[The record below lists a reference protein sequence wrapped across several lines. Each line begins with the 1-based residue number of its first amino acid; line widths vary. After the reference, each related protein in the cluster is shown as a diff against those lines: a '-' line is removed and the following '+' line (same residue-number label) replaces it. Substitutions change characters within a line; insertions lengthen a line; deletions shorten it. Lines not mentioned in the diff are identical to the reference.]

1 MRSIRTSGTELA
13 RGQSGEEPGSDLRSD
28 GSSPAGSS
36 VSGSGAL
43 KRILPALVASSV
55 LGYAVQIVAPL
66 LVSAKD
72 YVQFSAFWSCLFLG
86 VMALSGVQ
94 NEVAR
99 SSSPAP
105 AANRSVLGKYSF
117 VIAAVAA
124 VGGAVMGGVLSVV
137 LHITDG
143 LVPVAAAVGL
153 LGYSLLAVI
162 AGVMYGAHRWNGVAV
177 AIIADPLLRA
187 LLFVCLG
194 VAVFASVVATVPL
207 PVIVSATVVP
217 FALAATLMWFCA
229 GGRPVMSTVAIEG
242 TWQQLLRRSFH
253 TVLAACA
260 LGFMASGQPL
270 VIAAIA
276 RDENPALVA
285 GTILVV
291 VLVRAPLVSP
301 MVALQSYL
309 TVTFRD
315 DRARIGR
322 RVAFL
327 SAGLM
332 AVTVI
337 AAVLVTL
344 AGPAVLRVLL
354 PAYML
359 PHEYVLGVSV
369 LAAGVVGVQC
379 IVGAAVL
386 GVGGHRSYA
395 AGWLTTALAVAALA
409 FVPLPFEPR
418 LVLIL
423 LGPGVLGLGVHLW
436 SLRAALSAPDRG
448 QGRMSAGGGVR

>member
-1 MRSIRTSGTELA
+1 MA

-36 VSGSGAL
+36 VTGSGAL

-55 LGYAVQIVAPL
+55 LGYAVQIIAPL

-105 AANRSVLGKYSF
+105 AANRSVLGKYSL
-117 VIAAVAA
+117 VMAAVAA
-124 VGGAVMGGVLSVV
+124 VGGAVMGGVLSIV
-137 LHITDG
+137 LHITGG
-143 LVPVAAAVGL
+143 LFPVAAAVGL
-153 LGYSLLAVI
+153 VGYALLAVI
-162 AGVMYGAHRWNGVAV
+162 AGVMYGARRWNGVAV

-194 VAVFASVVATVPL
+194 VAVFASVVAAVPL
-207 PVIVSATVVP
+207 AVIVLATVVP
-217 FALAATLMWFCA
+217 FALAATLMWFWA
-229 GGRPVMSTVAIEG
+229 GGRAVMSTVAIEG

-276 RDENPALVA
+276 RDESPALVA

-337 AAVLVTL
+337 AAVVVTP

-354 PAYML
+354 PAYRL
-359 PHEYVLGVSV
+359 PNEYVLGASV
-369 LAAGVVGVQC
+369 LAAGAVGVQC

-409 FVPLPFEPR
+409 FVPLPFVPR

-423 LGPGVLGLGVHLW
+423 LGPVVLGLGVHLW
-436 SLRAALSAPDRG
+436 SLRAALSAPDPG
-448 QGRMSAGGGVR
+448 QDGMSAGDGVR

>member
-1 MRSIRTSGTELA
+1 MA
-13 RGQSGEEPGSDLRSD
+13 RGQSGEEPGSDLRSN

-124 VGGAVMGGVLSVV
+124 VGGAVMGGVLSLV

-143 LVPVAAAVGL
+143 LFPVAAAVGL

-194 VAVFASVVATVPL
+194 VAVFAS
-207 PVIVSATVVP
+207 S
-217 FALAATLMWFCA
+217 
-229 GGRPVMSTVAIEG
+229 
-242 TWQQLLRRSFH
+242 
-253 TVLAACA
+253 
-260 LGFMASGQPL
+260 
-270 VIAAIA
+270 
-276 RDENPALVA
+276 
-285 GTILVV
+285 
-291 VLVRAPLVSP
+291 
-301 MVALQSYL
+301 
-309 TVTFRD
+309 
-315 DRARIGR
+315 
-322 RVAFL
+322 
-327 SAGLM
+327 
-332 AVTVI
+332 
-337 AAVLVTL
+337 
-344 AGPAVLRVLL
+344 
-354 PAYML
+354 
-359 PHEYVLGVSV
+359 
-369 LAAGVVGVQC
+369 
-379 IVGAAVL
+379 
-386 GVGGHRSYA
+386 
-395 AGWLTTALAVAALA
+395 
-409 FVPLPFEPR
+409 
-418 LVLIL
+418 
-423 LGPGVLGLGVHLW
+423 
-436 SLRAALSAPDRG
+436 
-448 QGRMSAGGGVR
+448 